1 MGPGFEHLLGRL
13 TAAIAD
19 AARGDDDAVTWAADE
34 LHSNVDRH
42 IDEPALAAIATLRA
56 QLADALA
63 ILADAE
69 LLNAYGAH
77 DPWQLV
83 DQLARLELGAAPDID
98 RHQAMAAGGTV
109 ILGWL
114 AAGDLG
120 VVPDEVADAA
130 RSWLAAA
137 DPAPDA

>member
-1 MGPGFEHLLGRL
+1 
-13 TAAIAD
+13 
-19 AARGDDDAVTWAADE
+19 VTWAADE